1 MFKIDIEATPS
12 KSGKNEKHIE
22 ISASYRQKTELSK
35 KHKSEGKKRK
45 KHKVKTILN
54 EPNESELS
62 SHPEVCGDLQTVKKK
77 KRKSKSSSTSEEDQR
92 SKIEEQVT
100 KEENPPQ
107 SETGESVCGGLKKKK
122 KRKCKREDDCS
133 SQTISEENTRTTH
146 EDEATSVV
154 TETKCNV
161 KRMRKAGVKQ
171 VVVEE
176 DQADSTE
183 TSDGAAV
190 TMIDVSCVAEVKSAK
205 KKKKRSHTENME
217 THEGE
222 KSPKKGKKS
231 KTSGD
236 IHSGNDRFT
245 QTCAWKLKEE
255 IVESQISETDRK
267 YTKKRKR
274 EKLHSKKQRSGREE
288 KQREPLAAEKE
299 SKGLSQREL
308 ATECITK
315 TKKKKRKRSASAEG
329 EETEKLDTE
338 RIEVDTMSNVCK
350 FQNSPSKV
358 TVNKE
363 KQATPLH
370 VPEESVKKKKKKKE
384 KEKKRKRKEPSSETP
399 VFQVKT
405 EQCDS
410 DDLQFVSEKKG
421 NVFEVTIDKAR
432 RQALQEEVDR
442 ESRKTDTPEARA
454 CSHIRPMSTG
464 TQWDSATFG
473 SVDQKNK
480 FLRLMGGLK
489 SSNQPQSSGH
499 ASGKPN
505 MALNKQEE
513 HKFNNILQKE
523 FDKALNLRQNRG
535 IGLGFQSPSA
545 RAATGGFFI
554 DKQASK
560 SMKFDND

>member
-1 MFKIDIEATPS
+1 MFKIDIEDTPS

-122 KRKCKREDDCS
+122 KRKCKQEDDCS
-133 SQTISEENTRTTH
+133 SQTISEENTRRTH
-146 EDEATSVV
+146 EHEATSVV

-171 VVVEE
+171 VDVEE
-176 DQADSTE
+176 GPADSTE

-231 KTSGD
+231 KTSGEL
-236 IHSGNDRFT
+236 HSGNDQFT

-255 IVESQISETDRK
+255 IVESQTSETDRK
-267 YTKKRKR
+267 YTKKKKR

-288 KQREPLAAEKE
+288 KQGEALAAEKE
-299 SKGLSQREL
+299 SKGLWQREL

-329 EETEKLDTE
+329 EETGKLDTE
-338 RIEVDTMSNVCK
+338 RIEVDTTSNVCK

-363 KQATPLH
+363 KPATPLH
-370 VPEESVKKKKKKKE
+370 VPEESVEKKKK

-399 VFQVKT
+399 VFQ
-405 EQCDS
+405 
-410 DDLQFVSEKKG
+410 
-421 NVFEVTIDKAR
+421 AR

-454 CSHIRPMSTG
+454 CPHIRPVSTG

-535 IGLGFQSPSA
+535 IGLGFQSPSP
-545 RAATGGFFI
+545 RAPTGGFFI